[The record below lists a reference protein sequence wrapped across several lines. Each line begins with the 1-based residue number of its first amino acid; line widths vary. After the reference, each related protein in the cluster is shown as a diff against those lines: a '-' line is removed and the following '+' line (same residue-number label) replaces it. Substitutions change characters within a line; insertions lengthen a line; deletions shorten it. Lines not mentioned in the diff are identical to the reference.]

1 MNAATLLNAG
11 YRIENARIISADLTM
26 EDHGCLTL
34 YMTLEGSGFGCVYGG
49 YCLGHGYLG
58 ADNFD
63 GSPQGIEYIM
73 RLMDTV
79 GVSTLSGLAGKYVR
93 IAISEQNTV
102 KIIGNILDE
111 RWFDPEK
118 FWLPPEAFRKHPAT

>member
-58 ADNFD
+58 AGHHGYYLEFCQRP
-63 GSPQGIEYIM
+63 GARRYHKYRHPRARFIRGGQGIYSLVT
-73 RLMDTV
+73 RR
-79 GVSTLSGLAGKYVR
+79 GL
-93 IAISEQNTV
+93 
-102 KIIGNILDE
+102 
-111 RWFDPEK
+111 
-118 FWLPPEAFRKHPAT
+118 